1 MARPLLDSCS
11 CIRFRCCGAAEPPN
25 LLPSLDSLSAT
36 LEIQQ
41 IEGLWLAAL
50 AGAVLLWRGPG
61 SGSCFLRSIAVLV
74 YNSEGHVR
82 PPGLWLATLAGRC
95 CFAVARPWSG
105 SSCFILP
112 YKLQKATVEM
122 LQPSGRCCFA
132 VAKPCLGSTA
142 FVLYASEG
150 HVRDPGP
157 WLAELAETFRL
168 VLSC

>member
-1 MARPLLDSCS
+1 MIQKPTLKIQLCGWQHWLKPSGRCCFPVARPLLDSCS

-25 LLPSLDSLSAT
+25 LLPSLDSLNAT

-105 SSCFILP
+105 SGFL
-112 YKLQKATVEM
+112 
-122 LQPSGRCCFA
+122 R
-132 VAKPCLGSTA
+132 STA
-142 FVLYASEG
+142 LVSFCLIS
-150 HVRDPGP
+150 
-157 WLAELAETFRL
+157 FRRPR
-168 VLSC
+168 